1 MAKVL
6 QSWFPCLYKSSDWF
20 YVFCYEITFG
30 SYHQYT
36 SSQECANGF
45 IQHDASTALYNSNVC
60 FFFFSKWEK
69 KYISLVRNKL
79 TNLHSPLFK
88 KVNKITL
95 FKMWSSYKTYN
106 YTDTYQYS
114 TFNLPKKNYEW
125 LQSQYGCCDIKRC
138 TVIRAVP
145 IALQT
150 GSLLIKLQVL
160 SEQGRKGT
168 WGVWGWE
175 SQQRAHLITIL
186 ILIEISCPLS
196 PFALFPNNQCD
207 GSLD

>member
-1 MAKVL
+1 MNRIKAHIPILDQMAKVL

-69 KYISLVRNKL
+69 IYISLVRNKL

-114 TFNLPKKNYEW
+114 TFNLPKKNMNDYKASMDAAISRDVQW
-125 LQSQYGCCDIKRC
+125 LEQSRLHYRQ
-138 TVIRAVP
+138 AV
-145 IALQT
+145 
-150 GSLLIKLQVL
+150 
-160 SEQGRKGT
+160 
-168 WGVWGWE
+168 
-175 SQQRAHLITIL
+175 
-186 ILIEISCPLS
+186 C
-196 PFALFPNNQCD
+196 
-207 GSLD
+207 